1 MRFASK
7 RRATGWMALAA
18 VVFGFLPL
26 SVRAGENGYALH
38 FSRDAYVCAAPFVAD
53 YTVTGENGKAV
64 FSGENFVE
72 VYHLTADW
80 AEDGQEVSIAAYSAD
95 AAAGVPGHTA
105 YRRVG
110 LEDSG
115 YFSPGTAGKIRAVVL
130 ASYPRR
136 DPASIQANA
145 NLWLQSHGL
154 PELQHLRAEIYLQ

>member
-64 FSGENFVE
+64 FSGENFEE

-80 AEDGQEVSIAAYSAD
+80 AEDGQDVSIAAYSAD

-110 LEDSG
+110 L
-115 YFSPGTAGKIRAVVL
+115 GKL
-130 ASYPRR
+130 
-136 DPASIQANA
+136 
-145 NLWLQSHGL
+145 
-154 PELQHLRAEIYLQ
+154 